1 MINYL
6 VDAGPLIALAN
17 KSDMWHEWSIATLN
31 ILGEPLC
38 TTDAVLVE
46 TCHRLRRLRPAVHGI
61 LSLVKDGDIQICPI
75 MPAGSGR
82 ILDLMK
88 KYADIMDFG
97 DATLVV
103 LSEMHPRARLIT
115 VDRRDFSLY
124 RRLDG
129 SAVPTIMPD
138 VE

>member
-1 MINYL
+1 VPSASL
-6 VDAGPLIALAN
+6 VAA
-17 KSDMWHEWSIATLN
+17 
-31 ILGEPLC
+31 
-38 TTDAVLVE
+38 
-46 TCHRLRRLRPAVHGI
+46 AVHGI
-61 LSLVKDGDIQICPI
+61 LSLVKNGDIQICPI
-75 MPAGSGR
+75 MPDGSGR

-97 DATLVV
+97 DATLAV

-115 VDRRDFSLY
+115 VDRRDFSFY
-124 RRLDG
+124 RRHDG